1 MRLHN
6 FAALALLSLV
16 SMHSHSSE
24 ALISIQV
31 NQGMYETNTTSSGD
45 MLSVRGS
52 LLIESET
59 GSFHRAIV
67 HGAIDA
73 SSGPGN
79 DQERYLNA
87 EYNIGNFWYPKASAT
102 DYSIWTGV
110 GHWELEDL
118 IGNTGNVDR
127 NSRLLY
133 MPLGFEGA
141 LPISYPSSYFVFGAD
156 VKLGID
162 GTVEVNG
169 VKESNASSLGYSA
182 WLGLD
187 YQFES
192 GNALEIRFEY
202 TKINIDASD
211 YEFKSN
217 LVSLGYRF

>member
-6 FAALALLSLV
+6 IAALTSLSLV
-16 SMHSHSSE
+16 SLHSYSSE
-24 ALISIQV
+24 ALISLQV
-31 NQGMYETNTTSSGD
+31 NKGVYETNTTSSGD
-45 MLSVRGS
+45 MLSARGS

-73 SSGPGN
+73 SSDPSN
-79 DQERYLNA
+79 DQERYFNA
-87 EYNIGNFWYPKASAT
+87 EYNIGTFWYPKASAN
-102 DYSIWTGV
+102 DYSVWTGV
-110 GHWELEDL
+110 GHWELEDA
-118 IGNTGNVDR
+118 IGNAGNIDR
-127 NSRLLY
+127 NTRLLY

-169 VKESNASSLGYSA
+169 IKESNASSIGYSA
-182 WLGLD
+182 WLGAD

-192 GNALEIRFEY
+192 GSAVEIRFEY
-202 TKINIDASD
+202 TGIDIDASD
-211 YEFKSN
+211 YEFKST
-217 LVSLGYRF
+217 LISLGYRF